1 MEKSLS
7 LRKELDRLIGETR
20 RELPPGE
27 LVLLQTQISSIKYT
41 LSTYLTLAERN
52 MLIAKNEYEL
62 HTLQGR
68 LALQARDAKMST
80 ARASDEV
87 ENDSSTFELRMRVI
101 DTKVEYSALK
111 NRIDASKDVLVS
123 LSMRIKQA
131 EQELRES
138 SIHT

>member
-68 LALQARDAKMST
+68 LALQARDSKMST

>member
-68 LALQARDAKMST
+68 LALQARDSKMST

-101 DTKVEYSALK
+101 DTKVEHSALK